1 MKDILRVK
9 NLNKSYKNF
18 SLTDVSFSLS
28 EGCITGFIGINGA
41 GKTTTLRTILNLAKK
56 DFGNIQ
62 FFGLD
67 MDKNEQQI
75 KNRIGVVLDD
85 GCFYEE
91 LSMAEMKSILAS
103 AYTDW
108 SEQDFKHYM
117 DMFSLDPKRKIN
129 TLSKGMK
136 MKYALTLALSH
147 NAELLIMDEP
157 TSGLDPLSR
166 SQLLNVLNNYMENGG
181 KGVLFSTHITSD
193 LDKIAD
199 MLIMIHNGRIVFQE
213 EKDFL
218 LDNYRIIKGDKKLLT
233 ENIRQLFL
241 NITET
246 AFGFTG
252 VTRHAARVQSY
263 LPDAITERPTIEDIM
278 LAAAVLIPPFM
289 LWRVPEYAGILGFM
303 LSVIFCVLIL
313 LQYISLKEYQ
323 FPKAASL
330 LCAATFSRKMMV
342 LSLYI
347 FCIAV
352 YVVCCTIYTIEA
364 LIIPGLGTMNAA
376 MFFLMFLVTSVLIS
390 IYLPIQYKLGYEK
403 TKFAFTVVII
413 ASPFLLPQ
421 LMKMENFNLNFLS
434 EFSPILICGSVLLL
448 SCMILAVSA
457 ALSIKFYNRTDL
469 A

>member
-1 MKDILRVK
+1 MMLWYLLKKDIL
-9 NLNKSYKNF
+9 
-18 SLTDVSFSLS
+18 
-28 EGCITGFIGINGA
+28 
-41 GKTTTLRTILNLAKK
+41 
-56 DFGNIQ
+56 
-62 FFGLD
+62 
-67 MDKNEQQI
+67 
-75 KNRIGVVLDD
+75 
-85 GCFYEE
+85 
-91 LSMAEMKSILAS
+91 
-103 AYTDW
+103 
-108 SEQDFKHYM
+108 
-117 DMFSLDPKRKIN
+117 
-129 TLSKGMK
+129 
-136 MKYALTLALSH
+136 
-147 NAELLIMDEP
+147 
-157 TSGLDPLSR
+157 
-166 SQLLNVLNNYMENGG
+166 
-181 KGVLFSTHITSD
+181 
-193 LDKIAD
+193 
-199 MLIMIHNGRIVFQE
+199 
-213 EKDFL
+213 
-218 LDNYRIIKGDKKLLT
+218 IIKKHVL
-233 ENIRQLFL
+233 
-241 NITET
+241 
-246 AFGFTG
+246 
-252 VTRHAARVQSY
+252 
-263 LPDAITERPTIEDIM
+263 IM

-289 LWRVPEYAGILGFM
+289 LWRVPEYAGILG
-303 LSVIFCVLIL
+303 
-313 LQYISLKEYQ
+313 LKEYQ

-364 LIIPGLGTMNAA
+364 LIIPGLDTMNAA

>member
-18 SLTDVSFSLS
+18 SLTDISFSLP

-41 GKTTTLRTILNLAKK
+41 GKTTTLRTILDLAKK
-56 DFGNIQ
+56 DSGNIQ

-67 MDKNEQQI
+67 MDKNEKQI

-85 GCFYEE
+85 GCFYDE
-91 LSMAEMKSILAS
+91 LSLAEMKSILAS

-166 SQLLNVLNNYMENGG
+166 SQLLNVLNDYMENGG
-181 KGVLFSTHITSD
+181 KGVLFSTHITSY
-193 LDKIAD
+193 LDKITD

-213 EKDFL
+213 D
-218 LDNYRIIKGDKKLLT
+218 
-233 ENIRQLFL
+233 
-241 NITET
+241 
-246 AFGFTG
+246 
-252 VTRHAARVQSY
+252 
-263 LPDAITERPTIEDIM
+263 
-278 LAAAVLIPPFM
+278 AVLIPPFM

-347 FCIAV
+347 FCIVV

-364 LIIPGLGTMNAA
+364 LIIPGLDTMNAA

-421 LMKMENFNLNFLS
+421 LMKIENFNLNFLS

>member
-1 MKDILRVK
+1 
-9 NLNKSYKNF
+9 
-18 SLTDVSFSLS
+18 
-28 EGCITGFIGINGA
+28 
-41 GKTTTLRTILNLAKK
+41 
-56 DFGNIQ
+56 
-62 FFGLD
+62 
-67 MDKNEQQI
+67 
-75 KNRIGVVLDD
+75 
-85 GCFYEE
+85 
-91 LSMAEMKSILAS
+91 
-103 AYTDW
+103 
-108 SEQDFKHYM
+108 
-117 DMFSLDPKRKIN
+117 
-129 TLSKGMK
+129 
-136 MKYALTLALSH
+136 
-147 NAELLIMDEP
+147 
-157 TSGLDPLSR
+157 
-166 SQLLNVLNNYMENGG
+166 
-181 KGVLFSTHITSD
+181 
-193 LDKIAD
+193 
-199 MLIMIHNGRIVFQE
+199 
-213 EKDFL
+213 
-218 LDNYRIIKGDKKLLT
+218 
-233 ENIRQLFL
+233 
-241 NITET
+241 
-246 AFGFTG
+246 
-252 VTRHAARVQSY
+252 
-263 LPDAITERPTIEDIM
+263 M

-364 LIIPGLGTMNAA
+364 LIIPSLDTMNAA